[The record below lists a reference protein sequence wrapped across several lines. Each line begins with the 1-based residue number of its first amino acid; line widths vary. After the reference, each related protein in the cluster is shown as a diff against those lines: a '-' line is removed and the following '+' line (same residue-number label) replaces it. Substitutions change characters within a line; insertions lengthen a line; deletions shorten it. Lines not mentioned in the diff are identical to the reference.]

1 MKPRLLRDEA
11 KMLAEQSL
19 GYLGVMSDFVTY
31 DKSISDVI
39 LNQLGNTIVADHSR
53 SCDRNRKVYLSS
65 LSCCHP

>member
-31 DKSISDVI
+31 DKSISDVV
-39 LNQLGNTIVADHSR
+39 LNQLGNTIVAD
-53 SCDRNRKVYLSS
+53 L
-65 LSCCHP
+65 